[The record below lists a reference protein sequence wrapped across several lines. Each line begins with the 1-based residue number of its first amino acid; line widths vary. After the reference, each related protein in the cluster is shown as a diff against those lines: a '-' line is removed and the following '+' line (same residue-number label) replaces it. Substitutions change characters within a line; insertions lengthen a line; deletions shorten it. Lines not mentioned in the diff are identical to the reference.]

1 MAEIFDTANTR
12 IIVVDDSDSNVMILK
27 SLLARRGFQ
36 VEAAFSGESALE
48 MIHENP
54 PDLVLLDIQMPNMDG
69 YEVCRRLKAEAQTCD
84 IPIIF
89 ISALDNTENIVHA
102 FEAGGSDYVTK
113 PFRFMEVVARV
124 ENHLMLVHQRRQLE
138 ARREQDHQRFEA
150 INKMKTHFIGTATH
164 DLKNPLLVIL
174 GYVALM
180 EKQAS
185 ISENKIAISSLQG
198 IRSSV
203 DKMTTLVT
211 DMLDLVQ
218 MESGVELHK
227 KPVSLATFLRSC
239 LQGFDVLADQSQIQ
253 LLFSQP
259 LENLTVDID
268 EKRLKR
274 VFDNLIS
281 NAIKYTP
288 GGGTIEVKAFAQNGH
303 SVIQV
308 IDTGYG
314 IPSDAVPHLFET
326 FYRVKS
332 EQHMQVD
339 GTGLGL
345 AIVKAIVE
353 QHRGTIEVESEMGKG
368 SSFTIR
374 LPL

>member
-1 MAEIFDTANTR
+1 MAETIDVTNTH
-12 IIVVDDSDSNVMILK
+12 ILVVDDSESNVMILK
-27 SLLARRGFQ
+27 SLLVRRGFAVQ
-36 VEAAFSGESALE
+36 AAADGETALS
-48 MIHENP
+48 MIDDNP
-54 PDLVLLDIQMPNMDG
+54 PDLILLDIQMPNMDG
-69 YEVCRRLKAEAQTCD
+69 YEVCQRLKANANTCD

-89 ISALDNTENIVHA
+89 ISALDNTENIVRA

-124 ENHLMLVHQRRQLE
+124 ENHLMLVRQRQQIE
-138 ARREQDHQRFEA
+138 SWREQDRQRFES

-180 EKQAS
+180 EKQGDIKNS
-185 ISENKIAISSLQG
+185 RISISSLQG
-198 IRSSV
+198 IRASV
-203 DKMTTLVT
+203 GKMTTLVT

-218 MESGVELHK
+218 MESGTALDK
-227 KPVSLATFLRSC
+227 KPVPVTTFIRSC
-239 LQGFDVLADQSQIQ
+239 LEGFDILADQNQIS
-253 LLFSQP
+253 LVFTQP
-259 LENLTVDID
+259 QENVSIAID

-274 VFDNLIS
+274 VMDNLVS

-288 GGGTIEVKAFAQNGH
+288 SGGTVEVKASIQDGH
-303 SVIQV
+303 AIIQV
-308 IDTGYG
+308 IDTGFG
-314 IPSDAVPHLFET
+314 IPADAVPHLFET

-353 QHRGTIEVESEMGKG
+353 QHRGSIKVASKLGKG
-368 SSFTIR
+368 STFTIR